1 MVSCSVVVASLGEKS
16 GQFCS
21 SIVGRLGSNRLR
33 RGAPRHFD
41 GGLTA
46 VSLILGGSVGGSRVS
61 GSGIL
66 GGVRVCD
73 AGIIGN
79 TRLIFL
85 TLVRNFISGNCVLGK
100 LRSWIVGTIG
110 SCLAEGIVLFAT
122 LGRTLSSILGRLG
135 KTRPMANVSKS
146 FASALRSLVGL
157 FGGHRFSFTKRRLA
171 GSAW

>member
-1 MVSCSVVVASLGEKS
+1 MVSCSVFVASLDEKS

-33 RGAPRHFD
+33 RGAPCHFD

-61 GSGIL
+61 GIGIL

-100 LRSWIVGTIG
+100 LRSGIVGTIG
-110 SCLAEGIVLFAT
+110 SCLDEGIVLFAT
-122 LGRTLSSILGRLG
+122 FGRTLSSILGRLG
-135 KTRPMANVSKS
+135 KTRPMANVSKG

-157 FGGHRFSFTKRRLA
+157 FGGHRFSFKKRRLA